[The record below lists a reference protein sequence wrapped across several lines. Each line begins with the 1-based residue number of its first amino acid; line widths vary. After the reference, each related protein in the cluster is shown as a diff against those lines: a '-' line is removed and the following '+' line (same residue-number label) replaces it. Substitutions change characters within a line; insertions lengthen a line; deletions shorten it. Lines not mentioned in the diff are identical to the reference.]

1 MMTEKSENQEKL
13 LCSMRVNHQNVLWSA
28 FIFGTGDEG
37 NEVII
42 CNAFH
47 LKENKCSQLESRR
60 LTTP

>member
-1 MMTEKSENQEKL
+1 
-13 LCSMRVNHQNVLWSA
+13 MRVNHQNVLWSA

-42 CNAFH
+42 CNTFH